1 MQQPPMIQEKS
12 KAKGV
17 IIDGKKWLYIEP
29 GMGSQQRLAQHMSRI
44 KLYSKWVER
53 LDAKIDND
61 TISEDEML
69 KSEEYLDKIQKHTD
83 GVKEIF
89 NATYRDGS
97 EDNSSVL
104 EWLDKTPP
112 WKIEKVFQET
122 AQNDTSSAE
131 ETTDK
136 EPA

>member
-1 MQQPPMIQEKS
+1 MQPPMIQEKS

-17 IIDGKKWLYIEP
+17 VVDGKKWQYIEP

-44 KLYSKWVER
+44 KLYGKWVER

-61 TISEDEML
+61 SITEEEML

-89 NATYRDGS
+89 NNTYRDGT
-97 EDNSSVL
+97 EDNASVL
-104 EWLDKTPP
+104 QWLDVTPP

-122 AQNDTSSAE
+122 AQNDPSSTEKAK
-131 ETTDK
+131 DK
-136 EPA
+136 ESS